1 MRWGRTAAGA
11 LPVCWTTG
19 RVFLALRS
27 EWVNEPHTWG
37 LPGGKM
43 EHGESPT
50 QAALRE
56 MGEEIGH
63 HDGLVLIPS
72 LVYEE
77 GSFRFYN
84 FLAMVPYEF
93 EPDLNDESDDGRWFA
108 LDRLPKPL
116 HFGADALLAAARPQI
131 LQAISDCR
139 G

>member
-27 EWVNEPHTWG
+27 AWVNEPHTWG

-43 EHGESPT
+43 EYGEAPA

-56 MGEEIGH
+56 MEEEIGH

-72 LVYEE
+72 FIYEE

-84 FLAMVPYEF
+84 FLAMVPWEF
-93 EPDLNDESDDGRWFA
+93 EPDLNDESDDAGWFS
-108 LDRLPKPL
+108 LDDLPSPL

-131 LQAISDCR
+131 VEAIRACR
-139 G
+139 E